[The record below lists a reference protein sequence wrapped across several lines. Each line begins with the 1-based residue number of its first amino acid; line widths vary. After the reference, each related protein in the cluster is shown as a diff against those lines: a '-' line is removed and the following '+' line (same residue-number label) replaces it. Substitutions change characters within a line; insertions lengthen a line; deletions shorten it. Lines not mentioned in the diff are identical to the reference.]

1 MFKTI
6 VTTAAL
12 LSAVEGRHVNDV
24 ETGVNMDSFFR
35 THGKQVKAEDAAS
48 SSKVKREMSH
58 DEPGGRPWWR
68 VNSQDKIDPMVQRNG
83 GSKCIATEVHFYNV
97 GNCVNCEGDIG
108 PANYRTKQGPP
119 PTAEAIQA
127 KLKEAGFVKPAKTVE
142 SASEGKKK
150 FKLSDLPKRSR
161 DIDVARAE
169 KKERVESRGVT
180 DESVKEKRDLNYGG
194 YNGYFGRNG
203 HNANTIAIPNEFF
216 GLSLVAGVPSD
227 YVGIFNN
234 RCHPHFDR
242 DGDVRAWW
250 MTRVHWHQEE
260 DYYTWRYLVFDN
272 NNGEYSCENAAFNE
286 HFEIPIWNLPF
297 PFFDELGMPM
307 GAHSLKIAQGYAGDR
322 GLFTLNCVEKEEMK
336 GIYVLYQG
344 KENDCT
350 PGYNGYNQMYHT
362 AIGYIPPETQYDRLE
377 EYDNNHEF
385 IDQSSYTY
393 HNHWNKD
400 ENHGAPFKN
409 QHPMGEVLFTA
420 GGRYNDYRHN
430 SFEYNC
436 PLSMEMYGGS
446 PQGMPGSA
454 IENGDYDGD
463 WVGNMQ
469 TYYPDGGTVFRLTR
483 TFTENCNDA
492 LPNSME
498 DVTTNRNW
506 NYGASEVAG
515 VFCYTNDAKLKHFYT
530 KVCVNHYA
538 DFIMNNRYHTEDNNW
553 HRNGWGWW
561 TKNWD

>member
-24 ETGVNMDSFFR
+24 EAGVNMDSFFR

-48 SSKVKREMSH
+48 SSKVKREMN
-58 DEPGGRPWWR
+58 GRPWWR
-68 VNSQDKIDPMVQRNG
+68 VNSEDKIDPMVQRNG
-83 GSKCIATEVHFYNV
+83 GSKCIATEIHFYNI
-97 GNCVNCEGDIG
+97 GNCVNCEGRAG
-108 PANYRTKQGPP
+108 PTNYETKQGPP
-119 PTAEAIQA
+119 PTAEEIQA
-127 KLKEAGFVKPAKTVE
+127 KLKEAGYAKPVKTVE
-142 SASEGKKK
+142 STSEGKKK

-169 KKERVESRGVT
+169 RKERVESRGVT

-194 YNGYFGRNG
+194 NEGYFRDG
-203 HNANTIAIPNEFF
+203 HNANTLGFPEVFL
-216 GLSLVAGVPSD
+216 GWSVVGGVPSD

-234 RCHPHFDR
+234 RCHPHFDN
-242 DGDVRAWW
+242 DGNVRAWW

-272 NNGEYSCENAAFNE
+272 NNGEYSCESAAFYE
-286 HFEIPIWNLPF
+286 HFEIPIWNIQF
-297 PFFDELGMPM
+297 PMNGLGTPM
-307 GAHSLKIAQGYAGDR
+307 GVHSMKVTQGYVPDR
-322 GLFTLNCVEKEEMK
+322 GLFTVNCVEKEEMK

-350 PGYNGYNQMYHT
+350 PGYNGYNQLYHT

-377 EYDNNHEF
+377 EYDSDHEF

-400 ENHGAPFKN
+400 DSNGAPFKN

-436 PLSMEMYGGS
+436 PLSSSDIGGS
-446 PQGMPGSA
+446 AVPIPGA
-454 IENGDYDGD
+454 DANYDAPH
-463 WVGNMQ
+463 WVGNAQ
-469 TYYPDGGTVFRLTR
+469 TYYPEGGTVFRLTR
-483 TFTENCNDA
+483 TFTENCNDL

-538 DFIMNNRYHTEDNNW
+538 DFIMNTRYHNEDRNY

-561 TKNWD
+561 VKNYY